1 MNIAYQGVRFICMPC
16 FIGDSMDITL
26 YKNNSEKNK
35 INKNLSNGHTLTGT
49 LRNESNVVNP
59 TIIINID
66 NPTSYN
72 YAYIP
77 MFGRYYF
84 ITDFVS
90 LRTGIWQINL
100 KSDVLMSFKDSIL
113 NSRALIQNTQ
123 SVGKSNYLS
132 GSNWVNN
139 CKTKTDIIPFSNGL
153 LNDGQY
159 ILITAGG

>member
-1 MNIAYQGVRFICMPC
+1 
-16 FIGDSMDITL
+16 MDITL

-35 INKNLSNGHTLTGT
+35 ISKSLSNGHTLSGT
-49 LRNESNVVNP
+49 LRNESNVVTP

-113 NSRALIQNTQ
+113 GSSALIQNTQ
-123 SVGKSNYLS
+123 SVGKNDYLN
-132 GSNWVNN
+132 GSKWVAEVKD
-139 CKTKTDIIPFSNGL
+139 KTEIKTFPNGL
-153 LNDGQY
+153 LDTGEF

>member
-1 MNIAYQGVRFICMPC
+1 
-16 FIGDSMDITL
+16 MDITL

-35 INKNLSNGHTLTGT
+35 IRKNLSNEHTLSGT

-59 TIIINID
+59 AIIINID
-66 NPTSYN
+66 NPTVYN
-72 YAYIP
+72 YVYIP

-84 ITDFVS
+84 ITDYVS
-90 LRTGIWQINL
+90 MRTGIWQINL

-123 SVGKSNYLS
+123 SVGKSDYLN
-132 GSNWVNN
+132 GSNWVTN
-139 CKTKTDIIPFSNGL
+139 CKTKTDIISFSNGL
-153 LNDGQY
+153 LNNGEY

>member
-1 MNIAYQGVRFICMPC
+1 
-16 FIGDSMDITL
+16 MDITL

-35 INKNLSNGHTLTGT
+35 IRKNLSNGHTLSGT

-59 TIIINID
+59 AIIINID
-66 NPTSYN
+66 NPTVYN
-72 YAYIP
+72 YVYIP

-113 NSRALIQNTQ
+113 SSRALIQNTQ
-123 SVGKSNYLS
+123 SVGKSDYLN
-132 GSNWVNN
+132 GSNWVTN

>member
-1 MNIAYQGVRFICMPC
+1 
-16 FIGDSMDITL
+16 MDITL

-35 INKNLSNGHTLTGT
+35 ISKSLSNGHTLSGT
-49 LRNESNVVNP
+49 LRNESNVVSP

-100 KSDVLMSFKDSIL
+100 KSDVLMSFKGPIL

>member
-1 MNIAYQGVRFICMPC
+1 
-16 FIGDSMDITL
+16 MDITL

-35 INKNLSNGHTLTGT
+35 IRKNLSNGHTLSGT
-49 LRNESNVVNP
+49 LRNESNVVSP

-90 LRTGIWQINL
+90 LRTGIWRINL

-113 NSRALIQNTQ
+113 SSRALIQNTQ
-123 SVGKSNYLS
+123 SVEKNDYLN
-132 GSNWVNN
+132 GSNWVAEVKD
-139 CKTKTDIIPFSNGL
+139 KTEIKTFPNGL
-153 LNDGQY
+153 LDTGEF